1 MRLLLLAVGRA
12 KPGPERDLVDRYIGR
27 AAAAGRGIG
36 FSSLELRELDESR
49 ARRPQDRKLEEAKAL
64 RAALGASGL
73 FIACDETGR
82 NLSSP
87 DFAAQLGTL
96 RDTGTATLGLVLG
109 GPDGFDPAF
118 RAEARL
124 IIAFGAMTWPHQLA
138 RILAAEQIYRAMT
151 ILSGHP
157 YHRI

>member
-27 AAAAGRGIG
+27 AVAAGRGIG

-49 ARRPQDRKLEEAKAL
+49 AKRAQDRKVEEAKAL
-64 RAALGASGL
+64 RAALGPSAA
-73 FIACDETGR
+73 FVACDETGR
-82 NLSSP
+82 NLSST
-87 DFAAQLGTL
+87 DFATQIATL
-96 RDTGTATLGLVLG
+96 RDAGIATLGIVIG
-109 GPDGFDPAF
+109 GPDGFDPGF
-118 RAEARL
+118 RDEARFA
-124 IIAFGAMTWPHQLA
+124 IAFGAMTWPHQLA

-157 YHRI
+157 YHRA